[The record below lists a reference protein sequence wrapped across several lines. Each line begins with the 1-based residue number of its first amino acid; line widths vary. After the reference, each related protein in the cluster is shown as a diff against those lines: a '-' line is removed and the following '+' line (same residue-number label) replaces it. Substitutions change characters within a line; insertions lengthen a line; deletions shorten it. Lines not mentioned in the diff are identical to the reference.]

1 MPPLSKSEQGHGLN
15 AGAILD
21 GEHSPISIGGYQF
34 WYRLPVG
41 ADGRHEG
48 GIVAH
53 AGFPSIL
60 SAGGYYRHSLIK
72 TERAFLGGQVAGG
85 PAWVAASVP
94 TAVKVG
100 DKIWLTTQPS
110 INRAFVSI
118 LRMPVGM
125 SWETSET
132 GRLDVE
138 LGITFWNK
146 SYRDPG
152 IPDVAGSLA
161 HGQGYGP
168 ILSIAYAQHLGK
180 VKPPATPPAEAPTP
194 APQE

>member
-21 GEHSPISIGGYQF
+21 GEHSPMPIGGYQF
-34 WYRLPVG
+34 WYRLPAGV
-41 ADGRHEG
+41 DGRNEG
-48 GIVAH
+48 GIVAQ

-72 TERAFLGGQVAGG
+72 TEGVFLGGQVAGG
-85 PAWVAASVP
+85 LLWVAASVP

-100 DKIWLTTQPS
+100 DKFWLTTQPS
-110 INRAFVSI
+110 YNQANIRI

-132 GRLDVE
+132 GRLDFEV
-138 LGITFWNK
+138 GITFWNK
-146 SYRDPG
+146 SQQDPEM
-152 IPDVAGSLA
+152 PDVAGSIA

-168 ILSIAYAQHLGK
+168 ILSIAYAQHLGE
-180 VKPPATPPAEAPTP
+180 VKPPAAPPSEIRTPG
-194 APQE
+194 PQD